1 MFTRAMSRNQPS
13 TPQDVPP
20 HLAES
25 TGDTADRMVGTIDTE
40 VPSSP
45 ERYNHTTLPV
55 IYSERESR
63 SPGMLNDQPTRQAT
77 RSQDSLSKINDLE
90 DEIANLRARL
100 RSQSQ
105 YQPTYPSHDVKNL
118 GNKPEEFNGDRSK
131 VYSFLTQI
139 RMYTSLQPRTFQ
151 DDSQKVLFAASY
163 LRGTAFNWWEPYFNK
178 PKRDQP
184 VWIHDFSEF
193 SRKLEETFGDP
204 NRAKTAA
211 NRITNIK
218 QTKSASEYWAE
229 FQQYAV
235 QTDWNDSAQCYAF
248 RQGLKPAIKDAL
260 SLIDEPTQC
269 SELAEVAIRLDGRI
283 YERERE
289 SRRNTGDER
298 RPNLP
303 PAPRFNNSNLRK
315 PSARP
320 AEITKDVR
328 APTPRNRTATPS
340 STPKRRG
347 KLTAEEKADR
357 MARGVCVFCESPDHF
372 VGNCPEISRRN
383 AQLRTTELHTTKDDI
398 DDRSVSFQTATLS
411 EVITPK
417 NEQSYKNKLFT
428 IPVSIVNYPT
438 EYPKALLDSGATC
451 NFIDRTIVL
460 KLKLPVTKLEYPEQ
474 LRLADGSEA
483 SDGRITE
490 KVELTL
496 LVGSGFEP
504 YNDIFLV
511 TSLGIPRLVLGIP
524 FFRSMKPQID
534 WELRTIRSPDYV
546 LPSISKVSP
555 EEFNNLEGAK
565 GAIYLRSFDTTPPSP
580 EEVVPTEYQEYLDV
594 FAKKSADTLPLH
606 RTFDH
611 RIPLVE
617 GKTPGFG
624 PIYSLSGV
632 EQDALREYLDDNL
645 AKGFITPSES
655 PAGSPIL
662 FVKKKDGTL
671 RLCVDYRKLNDITV
685 KNRYPL
691 PLIGDLLD
699 QLRHARIY
707 TKIDLRGAY
716 NLLRISPGE
725 EWKTAFRTRFGL
737 FEYRV
742 MPFGLTNAPATFQH
756 LMNHI
761 FHDLLDKCVIIYLDD
776 ILIYSPNDSEHR
788 HHVKQ
793 VLERLRKNKLYAKHD
808 KCEFHARQVE
818 FLGFIVNP
826 NGVSMDK
833 TKVSAISDWPVPKNL
848 KEVQSFLGFAN
859 FYRRFIDNYSS
870 IASPLHSLTKKGA
883 LFDWG
888 ETQQIAFTQIK
899 NVVVNAPVLRHY
911 DPTLPITVETDASD
925 YALGAILSQE
935 ENGVTRPVAF
945 ASRKMLPAELNYPVH
960 DKEFLAIFY
969 AFKEWRQYLEGAQ
982 VHIQVYSDH
991 RSLEYFLTTKQLTR
1005 RQARWSEYMADFH
1018 FTIEYRSGKK
1028 STKPDALSRRADHR
1042 PSDTTST
1049 SLSHELNE
1057 HNNRPLLTKNQLLIS
1072 TLDNES
1078 VDSANDLLETQR
1090 NSAEYSGWI
1099 SKVDDPKT
1107 DWRKDNIGLIRKD
1120 KAIVLPKELRRRMYV
1135 DQHESTSAG
1144 HPGFHRT
1151 MQRLQ
1156 RLYWWP
1162 TMRNDIST
1170 WIREC
1175 DVCQRNKTERQPP
1188 YGLLLPMPIAKKPWA
1203 FVSTDMITGLP
1214 DSNGNTAILVFV
1226 DMFTKAAVFVPT
1238 TIQMDSPELATLFYR
1253 HVYPRFGLPER
1264 LISDRGSVYVSTFW
1278 RTITRLAGTET
1289 RYSTAYHPQTDG
1301 QTEVVNQW
1309 LETYLRMYV
1318 TYDQTNWSS
1327 LLSQAE
1333 FCYNSTPHTTT
1344 GISPFEA
1351 MYGFNPRRT
1360 MMEPLSDSGVTGDS
1374 EQARVVVNDL
1384 SKLYKYLYTRI
1395 EQVQKQYKR
1404 HYDKHHREPTFSIG
1418 DLVMLRMKNIR
1429 TVRASQKLDNRYLG
1443 PFKVLDKINDNAY
1456 KLELPEHF
1464 KIHNVI
1470 NSSRLKPYHEATTTV
1485 NDPVVIRPPIPQ
1497 LAENTEYE
1505 YEAILDEKIA
1515 TTKGSSIPQLHY
1527 LIKWAGYPNSQS
1539 TWQTAEDVQSDF
1551 QFAKLESDYLA
1562 RKNMG
1567 KRARF
1572 PKRLDT
1578 MSLHHIESRIQ
1589 KRRLGYSTRRKEDPE
1604 IINRGYETNPPQNP
1618 HRLCLDACASTS
1630 RPRYPI
1636 QCYYCTSNHN
1646 LPRECQTA
1654 PSRSESDREDRGL
1667 SSPL

>member
-1 MFTRAMSRNQPS
+1 
-13 TPQDVPP
+13 
-20 HLAES
+20 
-25 TGDTADRMVGTIDTE
+25 
-40 VPSSP
+40 
-45 ERYNHTTLPV
+45 
-55 IYSERESR
+55 
-63 SPGMLNDQPTRQAT
+63 
-77 RSQDSLSKINDLE
+77 
-90 DEIANLRARL
+90 
-100 RSQSQ
+100 
-105 YQPTYPSHDVKNL
+105 
-118 GNKPEEFNGDRSK
+118 
-131 VYSFLTQI
+131 
-139 RMYTSLQPRTFQ
+139 MYTSLQPRTFH

-178 PKRDQP
+178 PRQEQP
-184 VWIHDFSEF
+184 LWIHDFSEF
-193 SRKLEETFGDP
+193 ARKLEETFGDP

-211 NRITNIK
+211 NRITSLK

-260 SLIDEPTQC
+260 ALIDEPTEC
-269 SELAEVAIRLDGRI
+269 NELAEVAIRLDGRI
-283 YERERE
+283 YEREKE
-289 SRRNTGDER
+289 SRRTTGEER
-298 RPNLP
+298 RANPP
-303 PAPRFNNSNLRK
+303 PAFRTNPSSFRK
-315 PSARP
+315 SSARP
-320 AEITKDVR
+320 AENTKDVR
-328 APTPRNRTATPS
+328 A
-340 STPKRRG
+340 STPKARPATTTPTLKRRG

-372 VGNCPEISRRN
+372 VGNCPEIAKRN
-383 AQLRTTELHTTKDDI
+383 AQLRSSELHTDKDVNS
-398 DDRSVSFQTATLS
+398 DRPVSFQTATLS
-411 EVITPK
+411 ESVTPRSERDY
-417 NEQSYKNKLFT
+417 NHKLFT
-428 IPVSIVNYPT
+428 IPISILNYPT

-451 NFIDRTIVL
+451 NFIDKAIVL
-460 KLKLPVTKLEYPEQ
+460 KLRLPVIKLKYPEQ

-483 SDGRITE
+483 SNGRITE
-490 KVELTL
+490 KVQLTL

-504 YNDIFLV
+504 YNDTFLV
-511 TSLGIPRLVLGIP
+511 TSLGVQRLVLGIP
-524 FFRSMKPQID
+524 FFKTMKPQID

-546 LPSISKVSP
+546 LPSVSKISP
-555 EEFNNLEGAK
+555 EEFNDLEGAK
-565 GAIYLRSFDTTPPSP
+565 GAIYLRSVDTTPPTP
-580 EEVVPTEYQEYLDV
+580 EEIVPAEYQEYLDV
-594 FAKKSADTLPLH
+594 FAKKSADTLPSH

-611 RIPLVE
+611 RIPLVD

-632 EQDALREYLDDNL
+632 EQNALREYLDDNL

-662 FVKKKDGTL
+662 FVKKKDGSL
-671 RLCVDYRKLNDITV
+671 RLCVDYRRLNDITI

-699 QLRHARIY
+699 QLRHAKIY

-716 NLLRISPGE
+716 NLLRIAPGE

-756 LMNHI
+756 LMNNI

-776 ILIYSPNDSEHR
+776 ILVYSSNDSDHR
-788 HHVKQ
+788 HHVRQ
-793 VLERLRKNKLYAKHD
+793 VLRRLRTNKLYAKHD

-826 NGVSMDK
+826 NGVSMDID
-833 TKVSAISDWPVPKNL
+833 KVSAIVDWPTPKNL
-848 KEVQSFLGFAN
+848 REVQSFLGFAN
-859 FYRRFIDNYSS
+859 FYRRFIDNYSKL
-870 IASPLHSLTKKGA
+870 ATPLHALTRKETI
-883 LFDWG
+883 FNWG
-888 ETQQIAFTQIK
+888 ETQQTAFTLIK
-899 NVVVNAPVLRHY
+899 NSIVKAPVLRHY
-911 DPTLPITVETDASD
+911 DPALPITVKTDASD

-935 ENGVTRPVAF
+935 ENGLTRPVAF

-960 DKEFLAIFY
+960 DKEFLAIFH

-982 VHIQVYSDH
+982 VQIQVYSDH

-1018 FTIEYRSGKK
+1018 FTIEYRAGRK

-1042 PSDTTST
+1042 PSDTNST

-1057 HNNRPLLTKNQLLIS
+1057 HNHRPLLTKNQLLTS
-1072 TLDNES
+1072 TLVVTDYLAS
-1078 VDSANDLLETQR
+1078 DVLEKQQ
-1090 NSAEYSGWI
+1090 SSPEYPEWAQ
-1099 SKVDDPKT
+1099 KVDNPKT
-1107 DWRKDNIGLIRKD
+1107 HWRRDDKGLIRKD
-1120 KAIVLPKELRRRMYV
+1120 KAIVLPKEFQRQMYA
-1135 DQHESTSAG
+1135 DQHEANSAG

-1162 TMRNDIST
+1162 TMRSDIGT

-1188 YGLLLPMPIAKKPWA
+1188 YGLLLPMPVAKKPWA

-1214 DSNGNTAILVFV
+1214 DSDGNTAILVFV

-1238 TIQMDSPELATLFYR
+1238 TIQMDSPELATLFFKY
-1253 HVYPRFGLPER
+1253 VYPRFGLPER

-1278 RTITRLAGTET
+1278 RTITRLVGTET
-1289 RYSTAYHPQTDG
+1289 RYSTSYHPQTDG

-1318 TYDQTNWSS
+1318 TYDQTNWSF

-1360 MMEPLSDSGVTGDS
+1360 MMEPLSENGVTGDS

-1395 EQVQKQYKR
+1395 EMVQKQYKR
-1404 HYDKHHREPTFSIG
+1404 QYDKHHREPTFKVG

-1429 TVRASQKLDNRYLG
+1429 TVRASQKLDHRYSG
-1443 PFKVLDKINDNAY
+1443 PFKVLAKVNNNAY

-1464 KIHNVI
+1464 RIHDVI
-1470 NSSRLKPYHEATTTV
+1470 NSSRLKPYHEPAT
-1485 NDPVVIRPPIPQ
+1485 
-1497 LAENTEYE
+1497 
-1505 YEAILDEKIA
+1505 AITD
-1515 TTKGSSIPQLHY
+1515 SY
-1527 LIKWAGYPNSQS
+1527 RY
-1539 TWQTAEDVQSDF
+1539 
-1551 QFAKLESDYLA
+1551 
-1562 RKNMG
+1562 
-1567 KRARF
+1567 
-1572 PKRLDT
+1572 
-1578 MSLHHIESRIQ
+1578 
-1589 KRRLGYSTRRKEDPE
+1589 
-1604 IINRGYETNPPQNP
+1604 
-1618 HRLCLDACASTS
+1618 STS
-1630 RPRYPI
+1630 RTTTGQKYRVRI
-1636 QCYYCTSNHN
+1636 
-1646 LPRECQTA
+1646 
-1654 PSRSESDREDRGL
+1654 RGDTR
-1667 SSPL
+1667 